1 MALPKID
8 TPTYQ
13 LTIPSTQ
20 QQINYRPFLVKE
32 QKIIMMAQ
40 ESKDEDQMIHAV
52 SDLVEACTFGKINA
66 KNSPTFD
73 VEYIFLKIRSKSV
86 GETVEL
92 SVTCPDDE
100 TTQTPV
106 KLNLEDIEL
115 MSDVRHKTE
124 IKITD
129 TIKLN
134 LRYPMLSD
142 MLGLKGVGEFDTPFK
157 ILQKCVK
164 DIHYGDDVYQRV
176 DITDKELEEFIDQ
189 LTGDQFKD
197 IMEFFD
203 TMPKMRHVV
212 EVTNPKT
219 NVKGEVVLEGLQNF
233 LG

>member
-8 TPTYQ
+8 APKYQ
-13 LTIPSTQ
+13 LTIPSTKET
-20 QQINYRPFLVKE
+20 IDYRPFLVKE

-40 ESKDEDQMIHAV
+40 ESKDEDQMIYAV

-73 VEYIFLKIRSKSV
+73 VEYIFLKIRAKSV
-86 GETVEL
+86 GETVQL
-92 SVTCPDDE
+92 NVICPDDE
-100 TTQTPV
+100 TTQVPI
-106 KLNLEDIEL
+106 KLNLDEIKL
-115 MSDVRHKTE
+115 MSDVTHRTE

-142 MLGLKGVGEFDTPFK
+142 MLGLKNTDEFDTPFK
-157 ILQKCVK
+157 IMQRCVK

-176 DITDKELEEFIDQ
+176 DISDKDIEEFVDQ
-189 LTGDQFKD
+189 LTGEQFKD
-197 IMEFFD
+197 VMEFFN
-203 TMPKMRHVV
+203 TMPKMRHVI

-219 NVKGEVVLEGLQNF
+219 KVKGEVVLEGLQSF